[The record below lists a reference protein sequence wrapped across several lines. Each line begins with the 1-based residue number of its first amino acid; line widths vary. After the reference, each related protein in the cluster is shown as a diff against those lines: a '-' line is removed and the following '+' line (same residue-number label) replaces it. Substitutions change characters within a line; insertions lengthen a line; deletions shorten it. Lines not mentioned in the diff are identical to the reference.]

1 MLVVATVTCS
11 FLAVA
16 SIGVALDTI
25 DAVDYEKNLVT
36 DMKRQELNTMRDLKA
51 GYVGRL
57 WRVVRSREPCALF
70 EPLLLG
76 LYFYKGLCVPE

>member
-57 WRVVRSREPCALF
+57 
-70 EPLLLG
+70 
-76 LYFYKGLCVPE
+76 